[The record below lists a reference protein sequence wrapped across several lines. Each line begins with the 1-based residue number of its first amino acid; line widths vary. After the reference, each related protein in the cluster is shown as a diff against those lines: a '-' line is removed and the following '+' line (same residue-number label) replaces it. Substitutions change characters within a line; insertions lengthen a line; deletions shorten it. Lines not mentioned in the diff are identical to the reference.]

1 LVEVIG
7 KRIHRRTALNNQFKS
22 FVALAISF
30 AAICLAGFASEV
42 SVSPF
47 AYFERVRNVKVS
59 TPDKQNFIVLDE
71 AVWQHAR
78 ADLGDLRLYSGE
90 QEIPYAIVLEQGGTR
105 AEHSSVPILN
115 KGVVRGN
122 TQFAVDVGIPEYDNI
137 RIDVTTENYIA
148 QAKLEGENNLSGKN
162 WTELGT
168 YTIFNFAK
176 EKLGSNST
184 IKLASPA
191 RFRFLRLTIMGPVPP
206 GDIKGAS
213 IANLQENKAK
223 YAALDEVPNLRREGK
238 HTTVE
243 WNASDR
249 VPLDRVHF
257 DIDPSE
263 VNFRREVNI
272 YCDGRQ
278 ISSGSLSRIRLVRRE
293 RKVES
298 EDLDLNLPGLRC
310 KHYKLEIQN
319 GDDRALRITGVHPQ
333 MLERRVYFD
342 PRLNAG
348 GASELKLYYADEK
361 RNPPVY
367 DFAKL
372 FDAPAASEV
381 AQAVMEPD
389 SANAAYSGRPD
400 DRPWTERHPA
410 FLWAAMIVAVG
421 LLGSWALKGFK
432 S

>member
-1 LVEVIG
+1 LAEALS
-7 KRIHRRTALNNQFKS
+7 KRIDRRTALNNHFKS
-22 FVALAISF
+22 LLALAISF
-30 AAICLAGFASEV
+30 AGICLAGFAADV

-47 AYFERVRNVKVS
+47 AYFERARNVKVS
-59 TPDKQNFIVLDE
+59 TPDKQNFLVLDE
-71 AVWQHAR
+71 AVWQHSR

-90 QEIPYAIVLEQGGTR
+90 QEIPYAVVLEQGGTL

-115 KGVVRGN
+115 KGVVHGN

-137 RIDVTTENYIA
+137 RLDLKTENYIA

-162 WTELGT
+162 WNDLGT

-191 RFRFLRLTIMGPVPP
+191 RFRFLRLTIIGPVPTE
-206 GDIKGAS
+206 DIKGAS

-223 YAALDEVPNLRREGK
+223 YAALDEVPNLRTEGK
-238 HTTVE
+238 HTAIE
-243 WNASDR
+243 WKASDR

-263 VNFRREVNI
+263 INFRREVNI
-272 YCDGRQ
+272 YCDDRQ

-298 EDLDLNLPGLRC
+298 EDLDVNLPGLRC
-310 KHYKLEIQN
+310 KRYKLEVQN
-319 GDDRALRITGVHPQ
+319 GDDPALRITGVHPQ
-333 MLERRVYFD
+333 MLERRVYFN
-342 PRLNAG
+342 PH
-348 GASELKLYYADEK
+348 GANELKLYYGDEK

-367 DFAKL
+367 DYAKL
-372 FDAPAASEV
+372 FDVPAANEV

-389 SANAAYSGRPD
+389 SANAAYTGRPD

>member
-1 LVEVIG
+1 LAEALS
-7 KRIHRRTALNNQFKS
+7 KRIDRRTTLNNHFKS
-22 FVALAISF
+22 LVIF
-30 AAICLAGFASEV
+30 AAIGLAGFAAEV
-42 SVSPF
+42 SVGPF
-47 AYFERVRNVKVS
+47 AYFERARNIKVS

-71 AVWQHAR
+71 AVWQHSR

-90 QEIPYAIVLEQGGTR
+90 QEIPYAVVLEQGGART
-105 AEHSSVPILN
+105 EYSSIPILN
-115 KGVVRGN
+115 KGVVHGT

-137 RIDVTTENYIA
+137 RIDLTTENYIA
-148 QAKLEGENNLSGKN
+148 QAKLEGENNLTGKN
-162 WTELGT
+162 WTDLGT

-206 GDIKGAS
+206 EDIKGAS

-223 YAALDEVPNLRREGK
+223 YAALNEVPNLRAEGK
-238 HTTVE
+238 HTTIE
-243 WNASDR
+243 WDASDR
-249 VPLDRVHF
+249 VPLDRVQF
-257 DIDPSE
+257 DIDPTE
-263 VNFRREVNI
+263 INFRREVSI

-310 KHYKLEIQN
+310 KHYKLEVLN
-319 GDDRALRITGVHPQ
+319 GDDAALRITSVHPQ
-333 MLERRVYFD
+333 MLERRLYFE
-342 PRLNAG
+342 PH
-348 GASELKLYYADEK
+348 GASEFKLYYGDEK
-361 RNPPVY
+361 RDPPVY
-367 DFAKL
+367 DYAKL
-372 FDAPAASEV
+372 FDVPAANEV
-381 AQAVMEPD
+381 AQAILEPD
-389 SANAAYSGRPD
+389 GANAAYTGRPD
-400 DRPWTERHPA
+400 DRPWTEKHPA

-432 S
+432 SSAA